1 MNRGPPGEE
10 LNKQFASA
18 LILFDYVYSCLY
30 YMLSDEIN
38 MFKLMCRQ
46 IYTVDTKYHRY
57 SESLEQSI
65 KKNVFLAFD
74 DLKEISKI
82 LFKLADLAVILTYL
96 KSVQSLY
103 LTGMRIP
110 CYCLANLV
118 TELHVSRTSLNLVAK
133 VLNSAIFSLQNI

>member
-10 LNKQFASA
+10 LNKQFAST

-46 IYTVDTKYHRY
+46 IYTADTKYHRY

-65 KKNVFLAFD
+65 KKKMSSWHLM
-74 DLKEISKI
+74 I
-82 LFKLADLAVILTYL
+82 
-96 KSVQSLY
+96 
-103 LTGMRIP
+103 
-110 CYCLANLV
+110 
-118 TELHVSRTSLNLVAK
+118 
-133 VLNSAIFSLQNI
+133 